1 MSVLLPQPINMRQFF
16 LTHQHKF
23 IALLLAASLTSAV
36 VILLGVA
43 VTFNSDSPP
52 RYEVRTIDSA
62 TIEPPPPPAQQ
73 QQAEQESKLKLDVS
87 GSGPALEYTPQVNT
101 PLANFTPPDN
111 LNPDISRQPIKL
123 PEINWQG
130 FSLSELDGIPQL
142 LSTVS
147 LDVPADLK
155 RRLGNTILLRLE
167 VSINSQ
173 GKVTLLRIVESPAPK
188 LRFSIEQMVKKS
200 EFTPPKRN
208 GKTVK
213 ARFIWPLEVEI

>member
-1 MSVLLPQPINMRQFF
+1 MSVLLPRPINMWHFMT
-16 LTHQHKF
+16 THRHKLM
-23 IALLLAASLTSAV
+23 ALLLAALLTSAV

-52 RYEVRTIDSA
+52 RYEMRTIDSA

-73 QQAEQESKLKLDVS
+73 QQAEQPSKLKLDVS

-111 LNPDISRQPIKL
+111 VSPEISRQPIKL

-130 FSLSELDGIPQL
+130 FSLSELDGVPQL

-147 LDVPADLK
+147 LLS
-155 RRLGNTILLRLE
+155 LIH
-167 VSINSQ
+167 I
-173 GKVTLLRIVESPAPK
+173 
-188 LRFSIEQMVKKS
+188 
-200 EFTPPKRN
+200 
-208 GKTVK
+208 
-213 ARFIWPLEVEI
+213 